1 MRDLNILS
9 YVGRS
14 LWALTEDKWAEM
26 VPALIRHAKGD
37 KLDAEQLQAF
47 MGGREDKPVTSSK
60 RGAVAIV
67 PIRGVIAHRMDAMS
81 MSSGGASCE
90 GIKAML
96 ESAFAEA
103 SVGTILL
110 DVDSPGGTVTGCQE
124 LAAWLHDAKAQSG
137 KKVVAIANGLM
148 ASAAYWIASQAD
160 EIVSIPSGDVGS
172 IGVYSVHQDLSE
184 HLKQEGITI
193 TAIKA
198 GKYKF
203 EGNPFEPLSDEA
215 KAVMQARV
223 DAAYG
228 EFTKAVARGRGVE
241 ASAVKGGYG
250 EGRVLKAKDA
260 KAAGL
265 IDRIGTMDETLSRLT
280 GARSKA
286 AGMRAEG
293 MGLAVNVLAEPVG
306 CINADSIT
314 VEAMNDRTST
324 PPAFNQRVL
333 AGIPGHAHALDKDGN
348 LTCGCE
354 WPTEVEA
361 VAEAVEAIVA
371 RVDEGADVDEMRQR
385 LDRI

>member
-14 LWALTEDKWAEM
+14 LWALTEDKWAQM
-26 VPALIRHAKGD
+26 VPALIRHAKGE

-47 MGGREDKPVTSSK
+47 MGGRDDKPATSSK

-67 PIRGVIAHRMDAMS
+67 PIRGVIAHRMDTIGL
-81 MSSGGASCE
+81 SSGGASCE
-90 GIKAML
+90 SIKAML

-124 LAAWLHDAKAQSG
+124 LAAWIYEAKGRSD
-137 KKVVAIANGLM
+137 KKVVAISNGLM

-160 EIVSIPSGDVGS
+160 EIVCIPSGDVGS

-215 KAVMQARV
+215 REVMQARV
-223 DAAYG
+223 DAAYA
-228 EFTKAVARGRGVE
+228 EFIKAVARGRGVE
-241 ASAVKGGYG
+241 ASAVKAGYG

-265 IDRIGTMDETLSRLT
+265 VDRIATMDETLARLT
-280 GARSKA
+280 GSRGSGG
-286 AGMRAEG
+286 GMRAEG
-293 MGLAVNVLAEPVG
+293 EAVEL
-306 CINADSIT
+306 
-314 VEAMNDRTST
+314 
-324 PPAFNQRVL
+324 L
-333 AGIPGHAHALDKDGN
+333 AGIPGHAHALDEEGN
-348 LTCGCE
+348 LTCGCS
-354 WPTEVEA
+354 WPA
-361 VAEAVEAIVA
+361 SKAALAEAAMSTV
-371 RVDEGADVDEMRQR
+371 RKKNRG
-385 LDRI
+385 